1 MGDGKAD
8 VICGVVSWGVG
19 CARAFPGVYADVANY
34 RDWIDMHSSA
44 AGAGGRSGG
53 SIGQLAL
60 LILVPAALM
69 AAIR

>member
-44 AGAGGRSGG
+44 GGRSGG
-53 SIGQLAL
+53 SIGKLAV
-60 LILVPAALM
+60 LILVPATLM
-69 AAIR
+69 AVMR

>member
-34 RDWIDMHSSA
+34 REWIDMHSA
-44 AGAGGRSGG
+44 AGGRSGG
-53 SIGQLAL
+53 GSIGKLAL

-69 AAIR
+69 ALIR

>member
-34 RDWIDMHSSA
+34 REWIDMHSS

-53 SIGQLAL
+53 SIGRLAV
-60 LILVPAALM
+60 LILVPAALV
-69 AAIR
+69 AVIR